1 MRVHFRCA
9 VWTIIACLGA
19 GLSVRAQ
26 WLNQP
31 MAGAPRTPDGK
42 INMTAP
48 VPMLNGKPDLSGIW
62 QVQAEPRAPGG
73 LFGLGES
80 PNSKYFRDILS
91 DFNPDERPLTP
102 AGAERLRKHS
112 EPGAFNPILNCL
124 PDGVPHG
131 DLLPEPFK
139 IIHSPGVIV
148 MLYEVETTFRQIFTD
163 GRKLPADPSPTWQG
177 YSVGR
182 WEGDTLVIETAGFN
196 DVSWLD
202 ARGTGHSTEMRVEER
217 FRRRDYGHM
226 DLTITITDPQTFTRP
241 ITFTVVE
248 ELLPDT
254 DLFEHYCLENEKDDA
269 HLPGRA
275 RK

>member
-1 MRVHFRCA
+1 MRANHWFV
-9 VWTIIACLGA
+9 VWTVIACVVA

-31 MAGAPRTPDGK
+31 IAGAPRTPDGK
-42 INMTAP
+42 INMTGP
-48 VPMLNGKPDLSGIW
+48 VPRLNGKPDLSGIW
-62 QVQAEPRAPGG
+62 QVQGDPRAPGG

-80 PNSKYFRDILS
+80 LNSRYFRDVLS
-91 DFNPDERPLTP
+91 DFKPDDRPLTP
-102 AGAERLRKHS
+102 LGAERLRQHTQ
-112 EPGAFNPILNCL
+112 PGAFNPTLNCL

-139 IIHSPGVIV
+139 IIHSSGVIV
-148 MLYEVETTFRQIFTD
+148 MLYEVETTFRQIFMD
-163 GRKLPADPSPTWQG
+163 GRKLPADMSPTWQG

-182 WEGDTLVIETAGFN
+182 WEGDTLVIDTAGFN
-196 DVSWLD
+196 DRSWLD
-202 ARGTGHSTEMRVEER
+202 ARGTPRSTDMRVEER

-226 DLTITITDPQTFTRP
+226 DLTITITDPQIFTKP
-241 ITFTVVE
+241 ITFSVVE

-254 DLFEHYCLENEKDDA
+254 DLLEHYCVENEKDDA
-269 HLPGRA
+269 HMPGRE